1 MRRSRSILQLS
12 HNQIGPLGNIT
23 GSSDTW
29 LNTLISLA
37 TSSPFHPKLPSPPSK
52 TPLSFSLLIS
62 RTDKAFWAVIKR
74 FHHSSMATIVKN
86 KLALKETKTTVF
98 SNVLLH
104 KYYIAHSTFWKHA
117 YWKIPHALLKQY
129 YELNQAGL
137 FLGSSTIRLSFSVSL
152 GVSPSYIR
160 TVSVAGA
167 LSGPP
172 SVEMICWR
180 IRVVSLQTLA

>member
-1 MRRSRSILQLS
+1 MRCSRSILQLS
-12 HNQIGPLGNIT
+12 HNQIGPPSNIT

-37 TSSPFHPKLPSPPSK
+37 TSPFHPKLPSC
-52 TPLSFSLLIS
+52 TLSFSQLIS
-62 RTDKAFWAVIKR
+62 RTDKTFWAVIKR
-74 FHHSSMATIVKN
+74 FNHSSIATIANN
-86 KLALKETKTTVF
+86 KLALKETRTTVF

-104 KYYIAHSTFWKHA
+104 KYYIAHSTFWKQA
-117 YWKIPHALLKQY
+117 YWKIPHALLEQY

-137 FLGSSTIRLSFSVSL
+137 FLGSSTIRLSLSVSL
-152 GVSPSYIR
+152 GVSPWYIR